1 LDAKPVASTLPT
13 TEPLVEFRGIAKS
26 FGPVYVLSDINLSIR
41 RGSVHG
47 LVGENGAGKSTL
59 GKILGGVH
67 RPSAGELLVDGEP
80 VSYCTPH
87 DALKDGLTVVAQEL
101 SLVPTRSVMENV
113 LLGVEDRRLG
123 LLRPGA
129 MRKRFAALEART
141 GFGLAASAQVG
152 SLRLAERQKV
162 EILRAIAR
170 DARLIVMDEP
180 TAALNAEESR
190 RLLEIIRRLRAE
202 GTTFIYVSHNL
213 EEVLEISDQVTILR
227 DGRQVR
233 TAESSEETPDSLVTG
248 MIGRTLSA
256 TFPNKPEF
264 HPEAPMVLEVE
275 GLTGRMVRNVNF
287 SIRAGEI
294 VGLAGLVGSGRSEIA
309 HAIFGSDRCSRGTVR
324 IDGCKVRP
332 NSPRCAIRAGIGMV
346 PESRKDQGLV
356 LGRSLGENV
365 TLAALPELA
374 TAGVVRRTLER
385 KEAISTLDEVGV
397 RGGTVKTPALNLSG
411 GNQQKVLFGKWL
423 FREPRLLIADEPT
436 RGVDIGAKRAIYDL
450 IVSLAARGAAILLI
464 SSELEEIFGLAH
476 RVLVVRGGEVVAEVD
491 GGEADEEM
499 LLRLAFGTQGVGAA
513 DLPKA

>member
-1 LDAKPVASTLPT
+1 LKALPA
-13 TEPLVEFRGIAKS
+13 EPLVEFRGIAKS
-26 FGPVYVLSDINLSIR
+26 FGPVYVLSDIDLGIA

-80 VSYCTPH
+80 VTYSTPH
-87 DALKDGLTVVAQEL
+87 DALKDGLTMVAQEL
-101 SLVPTRSVMENV
+101 CLVPNRSVMENV
-113 LLGVEDRRLG
+113 LLGAEDRQLG

-129 MRKRFAALEART
+129 MRKRFADLEARI
-141 GFGLAASAQVG
+141 GFGLAANAPVG
-152 SLRLAERQKV
+152 SLRLAEQQKV

-170 DARLIVMDEP
+170 EARLIVMDEP
-180 TAALNAEESR
+180 TASLNDEDSR

-213 EEVLEISDQVTILR
+213 AEVLEICDRVTILR

-233 TAESSEETPDSLVTG
+233 TAESGEETPDSLVTG
-248 MIGRTLSA
+248 MIGRALSA
-256 TFPNKPEF
+256 TFPHKPRLSRG
-264 HPEAPMVLEVE
+264 AAKVLEVE
-275 GLTGRMVRNVNF
+275 GLTGGMVRNVNL
-287 SIRAGEI
+287 SVRGGEI

-309 HAIFGSDRCSRGTVR
+309 HAIFGSDRRSRGTVR
-324 IDGCKVRP
+324 IDGTEVRP
-332 NSPRCAIRAGIGMV
+332 NSPRSAIRAGIGMV

-356 LGRSLGENV
+356 LGRPLGENV
-365 TLAALPELA
+365 TLAALPDFA
-374 TAGVVRRTLER
+374 TAGVVRRSLER
-385 KEAISTLDEVGV
+385 RGAISMLDEVGL
-397 RGGTVKTPALNLSG
+397 RGGTAKTPALNLSG

-423 FREPRLLIADEPT
+423 FCRPRLLIADEPT

-464 SSELEEIFGLAH
+464 SSELEEVFGLAH
-476 RVLVVRGGEVVAEVD
+476 RVLVVRGGEVVGELD

-499 LLRLAFGTQGVGAA
+499 LLRLAFGTSGAGPA
-513 DLPKA
+513 DAGPPLS